1 MMGMA
6 GDRLVSAAEST
17 GAQLGEDARGLETAA
32 VELAAVATAQVA
44 RAWVGVV
51 DKAQARAEA
60 LVGMD
65 MVELVGVAVRVGGE
79 TADTTVAVA
88 TARVVMVLVVEAA
101 KVLAG

>member
-32 VELAAVATAQVA
+32 VELAAVVTARVA
-44 RAWVGVV
+44 RAWAVVV
-51 DKAQARAEA
+51 DEAPAR
-60 LVGMD
+60 
-65 MVELVGVAVRVGGE
+65 VEVGVAVQVGGE
-79 TADTTVAVA
+79 TVDTTVAVA
-88 TARVVMVLVVEAA
+88 TARVVKAPAVEAA